1 MDKSVAKELH
11 NNLEKFIID
20 IRNNGDDIAEN
31 ISRVAGDS
39 SEIKQILELL
49 NSIEDIKQKQKQQQQ
64 QQS

>member
-1 MDKSVAKELH
+1 MDKSNAKELH
-11 NNLEKFIID
+11 NNLEKFVID
-20 IRNNGDDIAEN
+20 TRNNGDDIAEN

-49 NSIEDIKQKQKQQQQ
+49 NSIEDIKQKQREQE

>member
-1 MDKSVAKELH
+1 MDKYFAKELH
-11 NNLEKFIID
+11 NNLEKIVID

-49 NSIEDIKQKQKQQQQ
+49 NSIEDVKQKQQEQ
-64 QQS
+64 

>member
-11 NNLEKFIID
+11 NDLKKFVID

-31 ISRVAGDS
+31 ISRVAGDN

-49 NSIEDIKQKQKQQQQ
+49 NNIEDIKQKQQKQQQ
-64 QQS
+64 S